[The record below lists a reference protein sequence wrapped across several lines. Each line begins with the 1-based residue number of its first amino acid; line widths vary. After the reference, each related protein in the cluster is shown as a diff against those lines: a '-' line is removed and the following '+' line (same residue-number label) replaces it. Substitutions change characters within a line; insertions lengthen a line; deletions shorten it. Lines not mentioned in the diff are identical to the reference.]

1 MPALPV
7 SQPYQAAG
15 RVHLGLSIADLR
27 WLLSPKALGIIWQP
41 APFSLPNPLRGQQIL
56 AGNYAGANGLIALA
70 GHAPWQHATEISAH
84 GFDWLDDLAS
94 LGNRPARDLAQAWL
108 ALWIRDHDRP
118 FAR

>member
-7 SQPYQAAG
+7 SQPHQAAG

-56 AGNYAGANGLIALA
+56 AGNYAGASGLISLA
-70 GHAPWQHATEISAH
+70 GHAPWQHATEVAAH

-94 LGNRPARDLAQAWL
+94 LGNRPARDLAQG
-108 ALWIRDHDRP
+108 
-118 FAR
+118 